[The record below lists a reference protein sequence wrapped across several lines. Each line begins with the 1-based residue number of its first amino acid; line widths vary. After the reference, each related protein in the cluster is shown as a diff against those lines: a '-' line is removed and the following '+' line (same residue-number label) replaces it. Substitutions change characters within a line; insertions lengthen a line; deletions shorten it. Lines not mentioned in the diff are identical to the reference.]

1 MNQQAGPSIILSVL
15 IVGFFGVA
23 LFPRGPSRTRGSAEA
38 AQTAETVPSS
48 QPGADLARLTPP
60 HSEPSAGHAPAPA
73 KNAVK
78 TGAPIGDEA
87 PRLVVNPSISA
98 APTSGRA
105 VIRQA
110 SKSSIRPGPESQL
123 AGAVTALPVRPRE
136 AHQPAQAVTVVG
148 AEETIADVALRVY
161 GTATRADALWRANRD
176 ALPRRDS
183 PLVPGTLLRTP
194 TVR

>member
-60 HSEPSAGHAPAPA
+60 HSEPSAGHVPAPA

-78 TGAPIGDEA
+78 TGAPIGDES

-123 AGAVTALPVRPRE
+123 AGAVTALPVRPARPTNPRRPSPLS
-136 AHQPAQAVTVVG
+136 APRRRSQTWPC
-148 AEETIADVALRVY
+148 RVH